1 MEKIDFKAWDTKK
14 EMFTNFMIIDNMFK
28 FMDKTTGV
36 WIRDDEQKRFK
47 LLQNGEKLSENLH
60 D

>member
-14 EMFTNFMIIDNMFK
+14 EMFTNFMIIDNMLK

-47 LLQNGEKLSENLH
+47 LLQNSEKLSRVE
-60 D
+60 